1 MKRFYQYCILGCL
14 VAFCYACKDE
24 LTDGREN
31 TNESSSVYMTFTVK
45 MHEGGLS
52 ARSVTDDPDDNGYV
66 TSNDGNEIGKD
77 RENYI
82 SEVLLLFADE
92 KETFIYAGTAPVTKV
107 SSNQYNLNTQA
118 EELENYSQSGN
129 LQVYL
134 FCNPDDKL
142 KEAAEQLVAGTSI
155 SSLLDKSYTLS
166 QEEKENSRAWE
177 DNRFFMSNA
186 IPHTVYFP
194 GSITGFSKE
203 TPWDLGTIR
212 VERSVARFDYRS
224 KMPDNLYRVYDKTDG
239 SEEYTRNPHVFI
251 QLTDIAL
258 VNMSRSFYYWRRVSN
273 TSDGF
278 SNPIISGTETV
289 SNYVVDTDALQKSGY
304 ITNGWTNKM
313 DYFFYNLE
321 TPTDRHFTPLSSISA
336 NEEDEDESWNEDQT
350 HNGYHIW
357 RYASENTIP
366 GIEQQQNGISTG
378 VLLKATIK
386 AEAGT
391 ELATVM
397 NAKKTV
403 YVFDKTLFGDWDAV
417 RKAASAGGNQA
428 LKEAYDAVN
437 AGKSHKEA
445 GFTVYT
451 PNAEDGNYYTYY
463 YYWNRHNDNL
473 NNNVMGPMEFAVVRN
488 NVYKLQVDAIY
499 GFGIPEESD
508 SGDHEVP
515 NPNNPDESDEDSDN
529 PEPGPDD
536 PGPDD
541 PGPDDPGPDDPGP
554 DDPGPDDPGPD
565 DPGPG
570 PDDPDINPDLK
581 LTVKVLPWVTREFT
595 ITFD

>member
-24 LTDGREN
+24 WSDSREN
-31 TNESSSVYMTFTVK
+31 TEESSSVYMTFTVK

-66 TSNDGNEIGKD
+66 TSDDGIEIGKD
-77 RENYI
+77 RENHI

-92 KETFIYAGTAPVTKV
+92 KEAFIYAGTAPVTKV
-107 SSNQYNLNTQA
+107 SSNQYNLNVQA
-118 EELENYSQSGN
+118 GELENYGQSDN

-134 FCNPDDKL
+134 FCNPDDQL
-142 KEAAEQLVAGTSI
+142 KEAAGKLVTGASI

-194 GSITGFSKE
+194 GSVSDFNKE
-203 TPWDLGTIR
+203 TPWNLGTIR
-212 VERSVARFDYRS
+212 VERSVARFDYKA

-239 SEEYTRNPHVFI
+239 SEEYTLNPHVSI

-273 TSDGF
+273 ASDGF

-304 ITNGWTNKM
+304 TANGWTDKT

-321 TPTDRHFTPLSSISA
+321 TPADRHFTPLSSITD
-336 NEEDEDESWNEDQT
+336 NEEDEDESWNDDQT

-366 GIEQQQNGISTG
+366 GTEQQQNGISTG
-378 VLLKATIK
+378 ILLKATIQ

-391 ELATVM
+391 ELATIM
-397 NAKKTV
+397 NAKETV
-403 YVFDKTLFGDWDAV
+403 YVFDKVLYGDWEAV
-417 RKAASAGGNQA
+417 QKVVSAGGNQP

-445 GFTVYT
+445 GFSVFT
-451 PNAEDGNYYTYY
+451 PNTEDGNYYTYY

-473 NNNVMGPMEFAVVRN
+473 DNNVMGPMEFAVVRN

-499 GFGIPEESD
+499 GFGIPESSD
-508 SGDHEVP
+508 PDDQEIPDP
-515 NPNNPDESDEDSDN
+515 NTPD
-529 PEPGPDD
+529 EPGPDPEGPKPED
-536 PGPDD
+536 PPVDPPVAPTPSGPQ
-541 PGPDDPGPDDPGP
+541 
-554 DDPGPDDPGPD
+554 
-565 DPGPG
+565 
-570 PDDPDINPDLK
+570 LK
-581 LTVKVLPWVTREFT
+581 LTVKVLPWVAREFT